1 MDLRF
6 QIHHCDPVG
15 IWSIKGLPGQ
25 SVVEFEGL
33 SEGLEYAKRE
43 CASVPA
49 VIELFVDGLYLVVY
63 QKRGWP
69 HQLCRSAGYRPAGI
83 QNTAKP
89 AGASKSAQIC
99 GRLRRNTDW
108 RDLWHL
114 LSFYWRGRASGFVA
128 SLASAFRASQASK
141 S

>member
-1 MDLRF
+1 MDLRL
-6 QIHHCDPVG
+6 QIRHCDQAG

-25 SVVEFEGL
+25 SVAGFENL

-43 CASVPA
+43 CASAPA

-89 AGASKSAQIC
+89 AGASKSAQIG

-108 RDLWHL
+108 RDIWHL
-114 LSFYWRGRASGFVA
+114 LSFYWIGRASRFVA
-128 SLASAFRASQASK
+128 GIASAFHASQTLK

>member
-1 MDLRF
+1 MDLNL
-6 QIHHCDPVG
+6 QIRHCDQTG

-25 SVVEFEGL
+25 SVARFENL

-43 CASVPA
+43 CTSAPA

-63 QKRGWP
+63 QKSGWP
-69 HQLCRSAGYRPAGI
+69 LQFCRSAGYRPAGI

-89 AGASKSAQIC
+89 ASASKCAQTG
-99 GRLRRNTDW
+99 GRLRRNTHW
-108 RDLWHL
+108 RDIWHL
-114 LSFYWRGRASGFVA
+114 LSFYRRGRASRFIAGIA
-128 SLASAFRASQASK
+128 SVFHAFQTSK

>member
-1 MDLRF
+1 MDLRL
-6 QIHHCDPVG
+6 QIHHRDPVG

-69 HQLCRSAGYRPAGI
+69 HQLCRSAGYRHAGI

-89 AGASKSAQIC
+89 VGASKSAQIC

-108 RDLWHL
+108 RDIWPI
-114 LSFYWRGRASGFVA
+114 LSFYWRGRASRFVA
-128 SLASAFRASQASK
+128 GIASAFRASQASK